1 MRWRRNAMTARRQ
14 LRFLFQEPGML
25 EAVASDPSQPRAG
38 ESVLSHGYSDSYIPD
53 LMVDYRL
60 DAARPFAWISYS
72 FEKTYPVI
80 IWGLRLLMADELF
93 DVPQAGLTAVPLHE
107 AFSWA
112 YAHFI
117 LEDQMP
123 VLQPESPSQ
132 PRSLTRQVLRYASA
146 VV

>member
-1 MRWRRNAMTARRQ
+1 
-14 LRFLFQEPGML
+14 ML
-25 EAVASDPSQPRAG
+25 EAVASDPSQPRTG
-38 ESVLSHGYSDSYIPD
+38 KGVLSHGYSDSYIPD

-72 FEKTYPVI
+72 FEKNYPVI

-146 VV
+146 MA